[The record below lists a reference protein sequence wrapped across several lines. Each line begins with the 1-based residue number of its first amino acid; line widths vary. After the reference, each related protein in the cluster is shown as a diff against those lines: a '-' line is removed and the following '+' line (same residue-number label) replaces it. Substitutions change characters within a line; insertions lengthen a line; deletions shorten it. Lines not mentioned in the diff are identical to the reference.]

1 MKRST
6 ILAVMEGTKQSL
18 NESLIF
24 WKATNDIERA
34 GNKFTTTEYTSQ
46 THEFY
51 DGEIP
56 FDIPKGAVVKPY
68 SSWYKGTDVVIGI
81 EVRHTYTR
89 LIDEITEYDIQ
100 RVVRESIAKEVSK
113 VLGYGVGEYSIDCK
127 LTKLYM
133 DEKLTWEEYCETIG
147 GSC

>member
-6 ILAVMEGTKQSL
+6 ILALMEGHKIRL
-18 NESLIF
+18 NEGLNF
-24 WKATNDIERA
+24 WKATGDIDRA
-34 GNKFTTTEYTSQ
+34 GAEYTTTEYTTQ

-56 FDIPKGAVVKPY
+56 FDIPKGAIVKPY

-81 EVRHTYTR
+81 EVRNTYTR
-89 LIDEITEYDIQ
+89 FIDEITEYDIQ
-100 RVVRESIAKEVSK
+100 RVVRDAIAVEISK
-113 VLGYGVGEYSIDCK
+113 VVGYGVGGYSVDCK

-133 DEKLTWEEYCETIG
+133 DEKLTWEEYCETVG
-147 GSC
+147 GNC